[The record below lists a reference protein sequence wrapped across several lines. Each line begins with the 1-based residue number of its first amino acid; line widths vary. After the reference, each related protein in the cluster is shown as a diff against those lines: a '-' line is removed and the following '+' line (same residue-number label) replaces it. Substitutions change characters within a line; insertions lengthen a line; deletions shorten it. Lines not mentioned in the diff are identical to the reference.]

1 VSRRAGLAAALT
13 LVVALTAGCGGGSAA
28 GVVDRFDAERAFR
41 DLRAQVDLGPRPAG
55 SAASRVLAERLRAQI
70 PGGHF
75 ESVPGGLRNV
85 VGRLPGRGKAILV
98 GAHYDTKDLPGFVG
112 ANDGA
117 SGTATVLELARALR
131 HGRRACDREIR
142 FVFFD
147 GEESPRG
154 SNDFLRDGLRGSRAD
169 ARAHARELSAMVLVD
184 FVGDRDLSIP
194 REASSDPALWRVLR
208 AGARRAGTFRAFPG
222 LVSGPVLDDHTP
234 FQERG
239 VRSIDLI
246 DFTYPYW
253 HRPTDSL
260 DKVSAASLDEAGE
273 ALVEMLRDLASRTCR
288 GAGGEVAT

>member
-13 LVVALTAGCGGGSAA
+13 LVVVLTAGCGGGSAA
-28 GVVDRFDAERAFR
+28 GAGDRFDADRAFR

-131 HGRRACDREIR
+131 HGRRACDREMR

-147 GEESPRG
+147 GEESPLG
-154 SNDFLRDGLRGSRAD
+154 SGDFLRDGLRGSRAY
-169 ARAHARELSAMVLVD
+169 ARAHARELSAAVVVD

-194 REASSDPALWRVLR
+194 REASSDPALWGVLR
-208 AGARRAGTFRAFPG
+208 AGARRAGTIGAFPG
-222 LVSGPVLDDHTP
+222 RVSGAVLDDHTP
-234 FQERG
+234 FQELG

-246 DFTYPYW
+246 DFTYPDW
-253 HRPTDSL
+253 HRPTDTL
-260 DKVSAASLDEAGE
+260 DKVSAGSLDAAGE
-273 ALVEMLRDLASRTCR
+273 ALVEMLRHLSRQSCR
-288 GAGGEVAT
+288 SG

>member
-1 VSRRAGLAAALT
+1 MSRRAGAAAALT
-13 LVVALTAGCGGGSAA
+13 LLVVLAAGCGGGSAA
-28 GVVDRFDAERAFR
+28 GAGDRFDADRAFR

-70 PGGHF
+70 PGGRF
-75 ESVPGGLRNV
+75 ERVPGGLRNV

-154 SNDFLRDGLRGSRAD
+154 SGDFLRDGLRGSRAY
-169 ARAHARELSAMVLVD
+169 ARAHARELSAVVVVD

-194 REASSDPALWRVLR
+194 REASSDPALWGSCAPGPDGR
-208 AGARRAGTFRAFPG
+208 ARSARSPG
-222 LVSGPVLDDHTP
+222 G
-234 FQERG
+234 
-239 VRSIDLI
+239 
-246 DFTYPYW
+246 
-253 HRPTDSL
+253 
-260 DKVSAASLDEAGE
+260 
-273 ALVEMLRDLASRTCR
+273 
-288 GAGGEVAT
+288 